1 MTSKISKFSTLAILF
16 ALTACD
22 QAAVEHGSLSGYPGA
37 GSGDEWGET
46 GDKMAEEESGE
57 GWGESGESSEEESS
71 GESSEEESSE
81 EESSGESS
89 EEEEESTEEESGES
103 SEEESSEEESG
114 ESSEEES
121 ERLPAP
127 DMPCGEIEG
136 LGHSACPVGYVCETL
151 NIGCVPYEPP
161 DHPCFIDL
169 QTAHDIRKA
178 NGVSGACILQDGKTC
193 KEHLDYN
200 WTSQTCPGNFF
211 PGTCLEASQDEDP
224 LWNWNIDENESTEW
238 IGSCVDSNYCEH
250 SGEVSGVAK
259 HGIIGGA
266 ISATSGLNF
275 FPSPEMCATGS
286 FHPHCK

>member
-1 MTSKISKFSTLAILF
+1 MASKISKFSTLAILF

-22 QAAVEHGSLSGYPGA
+22 QAAVEHGALSGYPSA
-37 GSGDEWGET
+37 GSGDGWGET
-46 GDKMAEEESGE
+46 GDEMAEEESGE
-57 GWGESGESSEEESS
+57 GWGESGESSEEASTEEEGN

-81 EESSGESS
+81 EESS
-89 EEEEESTEEESGES
+89 EEEG

-121 ERLPAP
+121 SGESSEEESERLPEP

-193 KEHLDYN
+193 KEHLGYN

-211 PGTCLEASQDEDP
+211 PGTCLEAS
-224 LWNWNIDENESTEW
+224 
-238 IGSCVDSNYCEH
+238 
-250 SGEVSGVAK
+250 
-259 HGIIGGA
+259 
-266 ISATSGLNF
+266 
-275 FPSPEMCATGS
+275 
-286 FHPHCK
+286 